1 MAARWK
7 ARLLVG
13 ALCVLALGVAS
24 YFAAIKYL
32 AWRESES
39 PSAGRVLVLKDG
51 RRIPLQQPGYGDG
64 AAGPGTGPI
73 SSPAAPEASAGDR
86 AVTATATPEPVGGA
100 ESPGGDA
107 AATPPDVPQPQVMP
121 PVRLVVG
128 DTGTDWPVVLSNGIQ
143 IPRFKAIG
151 WLLGSAYPGAPGNM
165 VLFGHVDGKYATLD
179 RLKEITPGDTLSVHT
194 SDAEYLYRVRA
205 VFETTPDDV
214 GVMAPTGSAT
224 ATLITCSGRWDAADG
239 MYDRRLVVTA
249 DYVSGQGLDAYR

>member
-1 MAARWK
+1 VAARRRV
-7 ARLLVG
+7 RLLVG
-13 ALCVLALGVAS
+13 AICLLTLGVGA

-51 RRIPLQQPGYGDG
+51 RRIPLRQPGYGE
-64 AAGPGTGPI
+64 AAVEPTGGLI
-73 SSPAAPEASAGDR
+73 FSPAAPQGSEEA
-86 AVTATATPEPVGGA
+86 GGT
-100 ESPGGDA
+100 A
-107 AATPPDVPQPQVMP
+107 AAPGTPGVAEFPERGAPGAWPAVPKRQVMP
-121 PVRLVVG
+121 PVRLVMS
-128 DTGTDWPVVLSNGIQ
+128 DTRTRWPVVLSNGIQ
-143 IPRFKAIG
+143 LPRFKAIG

-179 RLKEITPGDTLSVHT
+179 RLKDVAPGDTFSVLT
-194 SDAEYLYRVRA
+194 SDAEYRYRVRS

-214 GVMAPTGSAT
+214 GVMAPTGAAT

-249 DYVSGQGLDAYR
+249 DYLPV